1 MKSESKKL
9 HLVKKKDR
17 GLSIQNIKFIVANEQ
32 MRKIVKM
39 AKSIASSDS
48 NVLITG
54 ETGTGKGMIARLI
67 HQESARDG
75 SLVIV
80 NSAGLKES
88 LLESELFGHRKGA
101 FTGAIKNRRGYLEEA
116 DKGTLFLDEIGDM
129 TIEIQGKVLLALGER
144 VFCPLGSAKKIEADF
159 RLISAS
165 NKPLEELAERNEFRS
180 DLLYRLKVSHFHV
193 PPLRERPEDIKLM
206 TEYFLE
212 IYSAKAKKRLVKI
225 SQEAMS
231 FLLAYD
237 WPGNV
242 RQLDNTI
249 NQVVNLSGK
258 NTLEEEDF
266 QLVLSPED
274 GLKYVEPSNKRVPA
288 SELKNKKI
296 YIRTIVEGGHQEETF
311 DLDNATNLVWAVLQL
326 MKKPKLPNLRRFAVA
341 TALKKFSGQPGYQK
355 KVAAFLGMQR
365 QEICRYNASFKA
377 GKMFVKKTQWPKW
390 SKERREKSKKKK

>member
-341 TALKKFSGQPGYQK
+341 AALKKFSGQPGYQK